1 MPFNAK
7 VLHGMLLNVAFTVL
21 VVSNRLKDDA
31 RTATTEVIAELEKK
45 AKDKIRAELT
55 KLIELLE
62 KE

>member
-7 VLHGMLLNVAFTVL
+7 ALHGMLLNVAFTVL
-21 VVSNRLKDDA
+21 AVSNRLKDDA
-31 RTATTEVIAELEKK
+31 RTATTEVVAELEKK